1 MSISHMTSLQ
11 HHLQMLKLPRLP
23 CKQNWILQKK
33 KKSKAVNRLAVWLHF
48 TKVEPIDKENPKA
61 ACNYCNKMLGCH
73 WRYDTSALMTHLTS
87 NCQTSPLKK
96 WEKFNVPK
104 SQTLLQQSFKKMS
117 ENGSCNTNQLGF
129 VKYDPI
135 KIRKLVVQYFIKEE
149 LPFRHVESYEF
160 RQLMNGICSIRH
172 VALLNKKIA

>member
-1 MSISHMTSLQ
+1 
-11 HHLQMLKLPRLP
+11 
-23 CKQNWILQKK
+23 
-33 KKSKAVNRLAVWLHF
+33 
-48 TKVEPIDKENPKA
+48 
-61 ACNYCNKMLGCH
+61 
-73 WRYDTSALMTHLTS
+73 
-87 NCQTSPLKK
+87 
-96 WEKFNVPK
+96 
-104 SQTLLQQSFKKMS
+104 
-117 ENGSCNTNQLGF
+117 LGF